1 MGQRLL
7 SRNTARYRLEGMT
20 LAPGMTTENDSDLAA
35 AARAGDRQAFAE
47 LYNRYR
53 GMVHAILLAH
63 ARPGEPDDLVQDVF
77 MRALQKIA
85 GLRDTYAFGGWLAS
99 IARHRAT
106 DFFRRTKPE
115 RELMEVG
122 RGAPQSQVNA
132 RQSYAGFES
141 TFMIDRTEFG
151 VNGGA
156 DARSLIS
163 KEVSV
168 HLVIGATRERGIS
181 RRQIGQQG

>member
-1 MGQRLL
+1 LL
-7 SRNTARYRLEGMT
+7 SIPTTPMQSTVDFISINASIPMAKLQLTPRHGPTSIISQHSRLRPEGMT

-85 GLRDTYAFGGWLAS
+85 GLRDTYAFGGWLA
-99 IARHRAT
+99 
-106 DFFRRTKPE
+106 
-115 RELMEVG
+115 
-122 RGAPQSQVNA
+122 
-132 RQSYAGFES
+132 
-141 TFMIDRTEFG
+141 
-151 VNGGA
+151 
-156 DARSLIS
+156 
-163 KEVSV
+163 
-168 HLVIGATRERGIS
+168 
-181 RRQIGQQG
+181 